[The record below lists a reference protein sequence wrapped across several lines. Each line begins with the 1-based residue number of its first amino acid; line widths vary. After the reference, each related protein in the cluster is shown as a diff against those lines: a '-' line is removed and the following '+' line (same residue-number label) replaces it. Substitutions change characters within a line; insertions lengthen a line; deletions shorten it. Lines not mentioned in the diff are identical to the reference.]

1 MLKKM
6 SAAVIS
12 GMLALSTGIT
22 LKEDLIVSAEGKDF
36 PETMTAG
43 LLDETGRRGGIYSID
58 IDEDGIN
65 EQIGYY
71 HVGGIHW
78 GYAAEYSVNDFF
90 YVHDD
95 TAEPYLL
102 YRSKANDHYTSYLH
116 IIYDTNTGKTFLGYE
131 LSGMGGLSLHKFTPD
146 EEPELIIGFHDSDA
160 YNTTEGTDMEAYEAY
175 MKNVIF
181 LDKFW
186 TPLFV

>member
-1 MLKKM
+1 MIKKI

-12 GMLALSTGIT
+12 GMLALSTGIS
-22 LKEDLIVSAEGKDF
+22 LKEDLIVSAEAKDF
-36 PETMTAG
+36 SETMTAG

-78 GYAAEYSVNDFF
+78 GFAAAYFANEFF

-102 YRSKANDHYTSYLH
+102 YRSKVNDHYTAYLH

-131 LSGMGGLSLHKFTPD
+131 LSGMGGLSLHKFLPD

-160 YNTTEGTDMEAYEAY
+160 SKTTEGTDMEAYENY
-175 MKNVIF
+175 MKKVIF